1 MPSWY
6 LGKIKYSQEQET
18 GSVKQISE
26 SFLLDAVSYTDAET
40 RLYKLV
46 ADSTPEF
53 TVDSITR
60 QKISD
65 VFTYEDGDIFF
76 KIKTAWDSVEE
87 VKGKTKKIANS
98 VVLNAKDIS
107 QAIERLN
114 NEYKNMLVPYEI
126 TDINTTAILE
136 VCRYEGKEDVTDS
149 NAEEVDIFGNVAPV
163 YPRFGTPIDCVCGDN
178 VFVGNSLIFSGKEV
192 EIVAVTPPE
201 LRIYDDSLGDIDYVI
216 GVDPYKDDALEED
229 EIIHYYQQRQEL
241 KQEQEG

>member
-76 KIKTAWDSVEE
+76 KIKTSWDSVDE
-87 VKGKTKKIANS
+87 VKGKAKKIVAT
-98 VVLNAKDIS
+98 VVLNASDIP
-107 QAIERLN
+107 QAIERLKE
-114 NEYKNMLVPYEI
+114 EYKNMLIPYEI

-136 VCRYEGKEDVTDS
+136 VCRYEGKEEVINS
-149 NAEEVDIFGNVAPV
+149 NVEEVRIVNDETSKRVISWDGAI
-163 YPRFGTPIDCVCGDN
+163 GEGDN
-178 VFVGNSLIFSGKEV
+178 VFVGNSLILSGKEV

-201 LRIYDDSLGDIDYVI
+201 LRIYDDSFGDIDYAI
-216 GVDPYKDDALEED
+216 GVDPYKDDALAED
-229 EIIHYYQQRQEL
+229 AIIHSYQQRQEL

>member
-76 KIKTAWDSVEE
+76 KIKTSWDSVDE
-87 VKGKTKKIANS
+87 VKGKAKKIVAT
-98 VVLNAKDIS
+98 VVLNASDIP
-107 QAIERLN
+107 QAIERLKE
-114 NEYKNMLVPYEI
+114 EYKNMLIPYEI

-136 VCRYEGKEDVTDS
+136 VCRYEVEKDTLESSDD
-149 NAEEVDIFGNVAPV
+149 EVVV
-163 YPRFGTPIDCVCGDN
+163 
-178 VFVGNSLIFSGKEV
+178 SGWPTQKGSV
-192 EIVAVTPPE
+192 
-201 LRIYDDSLGDIDYVI
+201 
-216 GVDPYKDDALEED
+216 
-229 EIIHYYQQRQEL
+229 
-241 KQEQEG
+241 